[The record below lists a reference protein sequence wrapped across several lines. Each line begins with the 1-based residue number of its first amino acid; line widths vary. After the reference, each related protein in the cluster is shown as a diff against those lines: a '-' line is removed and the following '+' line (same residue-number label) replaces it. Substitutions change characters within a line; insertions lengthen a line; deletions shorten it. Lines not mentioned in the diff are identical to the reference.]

1 MSKSVLVID
10 TPYCCSEC
18 PLLYKSEDIP
28 LGNFMYQMTWQ
39 CGIKPVDVEDGYITK
54 PIYNKP
60 TWCPLLPLPERKNL
74 DDIVKEGLALQY
86 EYAQGYNDC
95 LQDIQ
100 KGEQNE

>member
-28 LGNFMYQMTWQ
+28 LGNFTYQMTWQ
-39 CGIKPVDVEDGYITK
+39 CRIKPEDVENGYITK

-60 TWCPLLPLPERKNL
+60 DWCPLIPLPEKQIIHCTDTAHHR
-74 DDIVKEGLALQY
+74 
-86 EYAQGYNDC
+86 YAKDGYNQC
-95 LQDIQ
+95 LTDIQ
-100 KGEQNE
+100 KGVKNETN